1 MLLNQTWVHSPT
13 FWQSPST
20 DTELWWRSVW
30 HLFARCQ
37 ACRSNQSILKKIN
50 PEYSL
55 DKLMLKLQ
63 RFDHLMWYEP
73 IYWKRPRCCQR
84 LRTAEGSYR
93 GWDSW
98 MASPNGHEFEQTP
111 GDSEGQESLAC
122 MGLQRV
128 GHNLATNQQLRL
140 RSSRSIP
147 RCVPNRDTHT
157 NYAYMHRD
165 MNVRIHSF
173 TRRHMWTYS

>member
-1 MLLNQTWVHSPT
+1 MYGCESSTIKKAEHQRTDASKLWCWRRLLRVPWTA
-13 FWQSPST
+13 
-20 DTELWWRSVW
+20 RSK
-30 HLFARCQ
+30 
-37 ACRSNQSILKKIN
+37 QSILKEIHQ
-50 PEYSL
+50 EYL
-55 DKLMLKLQ
+55 LEGLRPKPKLQ